1 MATNDQSNSGQVPQP
16 RRSTLSAEYQ
26 RDWTEYYS
34 AVAGKPPRDTLL
46 KAADLF
52 DQGQNQNQ
60 DQNQSPGGAATA
72 SRHAIDIGCG
82 VGRDSHELLRR
93 GWRVWATDFNDDSQR
108 HTLGAAPPGT
118 SGRLA
123 YVASAMEDL
132 PANPQLPRVADLI
145 NASFALP
152 FCNPEK
158 FADLWRWIE
167 RTVRPGGRFAGQFF
181 GDRDEWACIR
191 PKSHFT
197 RAQVEELF
205 HGWAFEHFEEVEKE
219 GDDAMGNT
227 KYHHVFHI
235 VARRDTGAEHA

>member
-1 MATNDQSNSGQVPQP
+1 MATNDQSNPGRVPQP
-16 RRSTLSAEYQ
+16 RRSTLTAEYQ

-52 DQGQNQNQ
+52 EQ
-60 DQNQSPGGAATA
+60 DQNGATTA
-72 SRHAIDIGCG
+72 PRQAIDIGCG

-93 GWRVWATDFNDDSQR
+93 RWHVWATDFNDDSQR

-118 SGRLA
+118 GDRLA

-132 PANPQLPRVADLI
+132 PANTQIPRVADLI

-197 RAQVEELF
+197 RAQVEQLF
-205 HGWAFEHFEEVEKE
+205 HGWMFEHFEEVEKE

-235 VARRDTGAEHA
+235 VARRGAGAGRA